1 MFNNSYTASERR
13 GVIVI
18 ALIALLIMGIG
29 AGVTLYNKSEGAN
42 ERAPKVVEYPEMIDS
57 VAVKEQKAEPS
68 KKKTSK
74 TKSVSKKSTSKSKK
88 VYRRRSPL
96 DEPV

>member
-57 VAVKEQKAEPS
+57 VAVKEEQAQP
-68 KKKTSK
+68 SK
-74 TKSVSKKSTSKSKK
+74 TKSASKKSTSKSKK